1 MYLNRLESQP
11 SCASQLSSH
20 HKKTVELNRKYL
32 SSFIETI
39 QWLCKQ
45 GLEFRGHDESEHS
58 KNRGNFLELIEE
70 ILEFAD
76 TYGIE
81 RPSNRKK
88 GRKRVRTETD
98 STEIDALES

>member
-1 MYLNRLESQP
+1 MW
-11 SCASQLSSH
+11 
-20 HKKTVELNRKYL
+20 K
-32 SSFIETI
+32 I
-39 QWLCKQ
+39 
-45 GLEFRGHDESEHS
+45 RGHDESEHS